1 MINAESPKWFKEA
14 LAKEPEKL
22 SMKVKGA
29 TITYNAWGDKK
40 NPGILFVH
48 GGMAHAD
55 WWSFIAPYF
64 LETHR
69 VIALNLGGMGD
80 STWRKEYSTELWGE
94 EIVKVCEKEK
104 LKKTIIVGHSLGGL
118 CCVVAASQFKSKLYG
133 LVIVDTAIVPPSKVP
148 DKLDFKIKANK
159 IYKSVNDAK
168 SRFRLVPPQGEGLD
182 YIMEYIADKS
192 LKQVKNG
199 WTWKFDPQYMKMFTA
214 SGFKKRQEIYSKK
227 LQALKC
233 RVAVFRGEKSF
244 FFQGGTDKY
253 MHELLDKKSP
263 IISIPE
269 AHHHIMVD
277 QPLALISALRAL
289 VIDWDHSKPE
299 KST

>member
-1 MINAESPKWFKEA
+1 MINAESPKWFKES

-22 SMKVKGA
+22 SIKVKGA
-29 TITYNAWGDKK
+29 TITYNAWGKQE

-80 STWRKEYSTELWGE
+80 SSWRKEYTTELWGE

-104 LKKTIIVGHSLGGL
+104 LRKTIIVGHSLGGL

-133 LVIVDTAIVPPSKVP
+133 LVIVDTAIVPPSKIP

-199 WTWKFDPQYMKMFTA
+199 WTWKFDPKYMKMFTA
-214 SGFKKRQEIYSKK
+214 SGFKKRQEVYSKK
-227 LQALKC
+227 LQDLKC

-289 VIDWDHSKPE
+289 IIDWDHSKPQ
-299 KST
+299 KSS

>member
-1 MINAESPKWFKEA
+1 MINAESPKWFKES

-22 SMKVKGA
+22 SIKVKGA
-29 TITYNAWGDKK
+29 TITYNAWGKK
-40 NPGILFVH
+40 ENPGILFVH

-80 STWRKEYSTELWGE
+80 SAWRKEYTTELWGE

-104 LKKTIIVGHSLGGL
+104 LRKTIIVGHSLGGL

-133 LVIVDTAIVPPSKVP
+133 LVIVDTAIVPPSKIP

-199 WTWKFDPQYMKMFTA
+199 WTWKFDPKYMKMFTA
-214 SGFKKRQEIYSKK
+214 SGFKKRQEVYSKK
-227 LQALKC
+227 LQNLKC

-289 VIDWDHSKPE
+289 IIDWDHSKPQ

>member
-1 MINAESPKWFKEA
+1 MISVESPKWFKEA

-22 SMKVKGA
+22 SIKVKGA

-64 LETHR
+64 SETHR

-80 STWRKEYSTELWGE
+80 STWRKKYTTELWGE

-133 LVIVDTAIVPPSKVP
+133 LVIVDTAIVPPSKIP
-148 DKLDFKIKANK
+148 DKLDFNIKANK

-182 YIMEYIADKS
+182 YIMEYIANKS

-214 SGFKKRQEIYSKK
+214 SGLKKRQEVYRKK

>member
-22 SMKVKGA
+22 SIKVKGA

-64 LETHR
+64 LATHR

-214 SGFKKRQEIYSKK
+214 SGFKKRQEVYSKK